1 MPVLLLLV
9 LTTVT
14 WATLL
19 VANRVALLQFHAD
32 AYAMT
37 CWQLAFGG
45 LALIILSPGRAI
57 PWRQFSMPL
66 NWFYGFLRV
75 LTGVTWTAALIYI
88 SSPQSGILSQTGMP
102 MAALA
107 ATFIL
112 RRPPHKSEWMGH
124 IVLLIGAGWM
134 AWHLPGGFSNPAV
147 WLMLASEV
155 TAISSSVVAEK
166 HPHNQVTD
174 SWAHLRFTGVLLL
187 ITSIMFLIFPPLIGL
202 VAPIDLPSLSLEN
215 FFGLPTLLSGLV
227 IGALLRGPA
236 MVLTLRSIKLAG
248 IETYILATSF
258 LPFVL
263 LGIEAIAAR
272 FTTTPSPKPDSVFWI
287 CAGLITTGIIM
298 ITLSKRQGAK
308 NKTARLATRA
318 ATPATAA
325 AQQQ

>member
-1 MPVLLLLV
+1 MPVLLLLM
-9 LTTVT
+9 LTTLI
-14 WATLL
+14 WACLL
-19 VANRVALLQFHAD
+19 VANRVALVQFNAD

-45 LALIILSPGRAI
+45 LALIMLSPGRPI
-57 PWRQFSMPL
+57 PWRQFTLPV

-112 RRPPHKSEWMGH
+112 GRPPHKSEWIGH
-124 IVLLIGAGWM
+124 ALLLTGAGWM
-134 AWHLPGGFSNPAV
+134 AFHLPGGFTNPAV

-166 HPHNQVTD
+166 HPHNQVSD

-187 ITSIMFLIFPPLIGL
+187 ITSAMFLIFPPLIGIIS
-202 VAPIDLPSLSLEN
+202 PIDLPSLSLEK
-215 FFGLPTLLSGLV
+215 FFSLETVLSGLI

-248 IETYILATSF
+248 IESYILATSS

-263 LGIEAIAAR
+263 LAIEAAAAR
-272 FTTTPSPKPDSVFWI
+272 FTTTPSPKPDSVFWV
-287 CAGLITTGIIM
+287 CAGLVVCGITM
-298 ITLSKRQGAK
+298 ITFGKRRGAK
-308 NKTARLATRA
+308 IRATRLAVA
-318 ATPATAA
+318 S
-325 AQQQ
+325 Q

>member
-1 MPVLLLLV
+1 MPVMLLLI

-45 LALIILSPGRAI
+45 LALIILSPGRPI
-57 PWRQFSMPL
+57 PWRQFALPV
-66 NWFYGFLRV
+66 NWLYGFLRV

-107 ATFIL
+107 ATFL
-112 RRPPHKSEWMGH
+112 LGRPPHKSEWIGH
-124 IVLLIGAGWM
+124 AVLLTGAGWM
-134 AWHLPGGFSNPAV
+134 AFHLPGGFTNPAV
-147 WLMLASEV
+147 WLMLSSEV

-187 ITSIMFLIFPPLIGL
+187 ITSAMFLIFPPLIGM
-202 VAPIDLPSLSLEN
+202 VSPIDLPSLSLEN
-215 FFGLPTLLSGLV
+215 FFGPETVLSGLV
-227 IGALLRGPA
+227 IGAVLRGPA

-263 LGIEAIAAR
+263 LAIEAIAAR
-272 FTTTPSPKPDSVFWI
+272 FTTTPSPKPDGVFWV
-287 CAGLITTGIIM
+287 CAALVVSGIAL
-298 ITLSKRQGAK
+298 ITLSKRRGAK
-308 NKTARLATRA
+308 LRTARLVASTR
-318 ATPATAA
+318 
-325 AQQQ
+325 